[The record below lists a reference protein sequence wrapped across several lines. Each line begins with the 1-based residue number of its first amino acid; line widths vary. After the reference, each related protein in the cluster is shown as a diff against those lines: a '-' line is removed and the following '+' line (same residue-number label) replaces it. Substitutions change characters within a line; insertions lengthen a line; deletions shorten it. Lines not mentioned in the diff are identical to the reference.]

1 MQELKL
7 TAAQIKSA
15 RIFLAWKQ
23 EELATKSGV
32 SLQTIR
38 RLENL
43 TGIISANASTLN
55 KLISTFEA
63 NGVTFT
69 NDIDGSIGLT
79 FSAKQ
84 TQKQ

>member
-15 RIFLAWKQ
+15 RIFLTWKQ
-23 EELATKSGV
+23 EDLATKSGI

-63 NGVTFT
+63 NGITFT
-69 NDIDGSIGLT
+69 SNADGSIGLS

-84 TQKQ
+84 SQNQ